1 MSHCALC
8 LSRPFTY
15 IALQSCT
22 IRTSQLIDRFLD
34 NLDQALRVVWN
45 QKYPD
50 TYIQRGVYIGGVY
63 FLNERLQLERRKL
76 GKITVYFITRRYTM
90 FSIRFD
96 TI

>member
-1 MSHCALC
+1 ME
-8 LSRPFTY
+8 
-15 IALQSCT
+15 
-22 IRTSQLIDRFLD
+22 
-34 NLDQALRVVWN
+34 

-50 TYIQRGVYIGGVY
+50 TYLRRGVY